1 MTDAPKPSRAD
12 GIPAW
17 VRILIVVVGIAVV
30 VHEVLTEPR
39 WIVLVVAMVMM
50 GLVSPD
56 ILDRWRNGPS

>member
-1 MTDAPKPSRAD
+1 MTEPTPPSSA
-12 GIPAW
+12 IPMWLRMA
-17 VRILIVVVGIAVV
+17 IVVVGIAVV

-56 ILDRWRNGPS
+56 ILDRWRNGPQ

>member
-1 MTDAPKPSRAD
+1 MTEPTPPSPT
-12 GIPAW
+12 IPMWLRMA
-17 VRILIVVVGIAVV
+17 IVVVGIAVV

-56 ILDRWRNGPS
+56 ILDRWRNGPQ